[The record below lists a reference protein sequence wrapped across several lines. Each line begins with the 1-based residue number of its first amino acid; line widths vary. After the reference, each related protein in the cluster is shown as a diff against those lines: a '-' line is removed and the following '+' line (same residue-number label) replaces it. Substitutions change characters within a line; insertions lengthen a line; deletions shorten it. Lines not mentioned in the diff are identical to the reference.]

1 MFSEHLDYLFQ
12 QELCRQAKIEY
23 AEETRKAQEL
33 HDKIKADVAE
43 AKYNK
48 HYDICWEV
56 STLYQ
61 ASQLVQTI
69 QPIPSNAP
77 LTNGRNFTFEF
88 WDLPIFPADFH

>member
-1 MFSEHLDYLFQ
+1 MLTILELLAEESLFSSLFFVDLIFSEHLDYLFQ

-61 ASQLVQTI
+61 ASQLV
-69 QPIPSNAP
+69 
-77 LTNGRNFTFEF
+77 
-88 WDLPIFPADFH
+88 